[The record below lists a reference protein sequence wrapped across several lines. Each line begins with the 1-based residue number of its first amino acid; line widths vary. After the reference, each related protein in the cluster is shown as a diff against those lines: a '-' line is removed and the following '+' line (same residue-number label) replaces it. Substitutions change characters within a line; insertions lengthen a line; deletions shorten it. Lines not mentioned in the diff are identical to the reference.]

1 MTTRAFGFAPLSVI
15 LIAVFLN
22 AALSVPDASAT
33 DVAFTNFQGAW
44 AAATTYD
51 PGSVVT
57 YGGASYICL
66 VQNTHF
72 APVNHPNYW
81 ADLGPSSKL
90 FGSNSV
96 TYKSGTESATC
107 NEGSLLLSAANTI
120 TAGFTPADGRILSI
134 SSNTA
139 LFALLGTTFG
149 GDGNTTFGLPDLRA
163 VAPNNTIYLICV
175 NGVFP

>member
-1 MTTRAFGFAPLSVI
+1 MQCCAASKEPLSPASVVRAIFRCEYPGGRDADAVLHRAYKYGNNQPRGNGMTTRAFAFAPLSVI

-107 NEGSLLLSAANTI
+107 NEGS
-120 TAGFTPADGRILSI
+120 
-134 SSNTA
+134 
-139 LFALLGTTFG
+139 
-149 GDGNTTFGLPDLRA
+149 
-163 VAPNNTIYLICV
+163 
-175 NGVFP
+175 